1 MGRSISRVPIWLRH
15 LSAVKEEVRGAA
27 FPKTAADGLREV
39 VALTTASLRILEGQV
54 GADGLSALL
63 ARMVS
68 EDQRRRRRWK
78 RELEDCFRPRR
89 RGP

>member
-1 MGRSISRVPIWLRH
+1 MGCSISRVPIWLRH
-15 LSAVKEEVRGAA
+15 LSAVKAELRGAA

-68 EDQRRRRRWK
+68 EDQRRRWRWK